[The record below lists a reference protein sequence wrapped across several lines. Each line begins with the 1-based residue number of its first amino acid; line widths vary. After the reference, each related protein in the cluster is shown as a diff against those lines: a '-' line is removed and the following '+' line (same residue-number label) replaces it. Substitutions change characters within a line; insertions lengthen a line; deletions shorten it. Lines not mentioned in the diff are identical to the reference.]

1 MKPILKIVLITSTL
15 LLLMGFTGL
24 KSKRFRV
31 EILQNGQPVK
41 ISNNIAELEKKEF
54 QIRITLKKQ
63 EGVFIS
69 ASFQKDYFDLKET
82 EEIKDYKWLNQ
93 KTHSEENFN
102 KDKTLLIDDETVSYL
117 FYDKKENWH
126 RFDKGVKV
134 KRKKVIGTKTIKY
147 IEIRDTEEVI
157 DITDVD
163 KDIYLFFVATEKWKN
178 SERARAIKS
187 SVKMEITVAF
197 LRIS

>member
-1 MKPILKIVLITSTL
+1 MKQTLKILSITSTL

-24 KSKRFRV
+24 KSKTFRV

-63 EGVFIS
+63 DGVFMN

-102 KDKTLLIDDETVSYL
+102 KDKTLIIDDETVSYL

-126 RFDKGVKV
+126 RFDKEVKV
-134 KRKKVIGTKTIKY
+134 KRRKVIGTKTIKY

-157 DITDVD
+157 DITNVD
-163 KDIYLFFVATEKWKN
+163 KDIYLFFVATEKWEDRKTPKALG
-178 SERARAIKS
+178 RLK
-187 SVKMEITVAF
+187 VQLKWK
-197 LRIS
+197 